1 MKAVRAETPISFIR
15 SIVRAYARYGRDPS
29 AALRTAG
36 IAPSLLGRDDARVT
50 AQQMETFSG
59 LAMRELDDEALGW
72 FTRPLRWGSNGMLC
86 RASLPSPH
94 LRIALTRWCRHF
106 GLLSDDIVLAL
117 TVEGGEAQ
125 LSVDE
130 HTDLGEQREL
140 CLVSTL
146 RNLHGVACWMIDSRI
161 PVVRATFPYAEP
173 RHASAYGVM
182 FPGAVCFAADRARL
196 TFDAAYLKLPVRRD
210 DRDLRTM
217 LERPLPLIVRQYR
230 HDRLLSQ
237 RIRELLRVQNGE
249 LSNASA
255 VAKALNLS
263 TRSLYRHLA
272 DEATSLQKL
281 KDEVR
286 SEIAL
291 SQLART
297 HRPLKQVAAAAGF
310 RNETSFNRAFR
321 GWTGQSPGEYRQS
334 IARSE

>member
-1 MKAVRAETPISFIR
+1 
-15 SIVRAYARYGRDPS
+15 
-29 AALRTAG
+29 
-36 IAPSLLGRDDARVT
+36 
-50 AQQMETFSG
+50 
-59 LAMRELDDEALGW
+59 
-72 FTRPLRWGSNGMLC
+72 
-86 RASLPSPH
+86 
-94 LRIALTRWCRHF
+94 
-106 GLLSDDIVLAL
+106 
-117 TVEGGEAQ
+117 
-125 LSVDE
+125 
-130 HTDLGEQREL
+130 
-140 CLVSTL
+140 
-146 RNLHGVACWMIDSRI
+146 
-161 PVVRATFPYAEP
+161 
-173 RHASAYGVM
+173 
-182 FPGAVCFAADRARL
+182 
-196 TFDAAYLKLPVRRD
+196 
-210 DRDLRTM
+210 M